1 MTRTLHIRIE
11 STADFGD
18 LGETL
23 ESLDRGEDV
32 SPADP
37 VCSIEDID
45 TLGRILRPINL
56 RLLETIVER
65 EPESIRAL
73 ARAVDRPDS
82 QWVASQHAS
91 PPDVLDNV
99 QELAE
104 YGLVELEASGAAKR
118 PVVWYDELDIDV
130 PLHGDADGSEAVNAD

>member
-73 ARAVDRPDS
+73 ARAVDR
-82 QWVASQHAS
+82 H

>member
-1 MTRTLHIRIE
+1 MTRTLHIRVE

-56 RLLETIVER
+56 RLLETIVEQ
-65 EPESIRAL
+65 EPGSIRAL
-73 ARAVDRPDS
+73 ARALDR
-82 QWVASQHAS
+82 H

-104 YGLVELEASGAAKR
+104 YGLVELEASGTAKR
-118 PVVWYDELDIDV
+118 PVVWYDELDINV

>member
-1 MTRTLHIRIE
+1 MPGTLHIRVE

-73 ARAVDRPDS
+73 ARAVDR
-82 QWVASQHAS
+82 H